1 MSNQPTAELPIAL
14 CQLDDLADPGSQG
27 FVVQGRRIFA
37 VRQGQRVFAY
47 LNRCPHRGI
56 PLEWVPDQ
64 FLDSSGR
71 LIQCASHGALFLPE
85 TGECV
90 AGPCSGDRLLPLPCR
105 IEEGQVWLLPSP

>member
-1 MSNQPTAELPIAL
+1 MSTTITSNTGPL
-14 CQLDDLADPGSQG
+14 CRLDELADPGSKG
-27 FVVQGRRIFA
+27 FELQGRKLLA
-37 VRQGQRVFAY
+37 VRQGQQVY
-47 LNRCPHRGI
+47 VYQNRCPHRGI
-56 PLEWVPDQ
+56 PLEWVPNQ
-64 FLDSSGR
+64 FLDHSGR